1 MMLKPH
7 VPQEHENLLHRG
19 LNKFNDALE
28 RFSDWYGYQLARLAK
43 HLWITVAALLAFA
56 LVSAGV
62 FRVLPSAFVPPED
75 NGYYM
80 VAVNLPEGATL
91 SRTIA
96 VLDKV
101 QGFMSEDPDIVDKAG
116 IAGFDILASA
126 QKFKRRFDVC
136 YLIRLEPT

>member
-1 MMLKPH
+1 
-7 VPQEHENLLHRG
+7 
-19 LNKFNDALE
+19 
-28 RFSDWYGYQLARLAK
+28 
-43 HLWITVAALLAFA
+43 
-56 LVSAGV
+56 
-62 FRVLPSAFVPPED
+62 
-75 NGYYM
+75 M

-126 QKFKRRFDVC
+126 QKSSGGLMFATLSDWSQRKGAGQDVNSKSVN
-136 YLIRLEPT
+136 